1 LGIPGLILFAFVWL
15 RWFQMGAS
23 FLLPRIPDPL
33 RRMPVGIFFGFC
45 GMFLQCLTEWVF
57 RHLPLYYTF
66 HVMLGVLMS
75 LYYLKRK
82 AKRAEFLEAESVT
95 DESPHVVAWP
105 EGTDASGAM
114 SADEVPSQQRWAGGM
129 A

>member
-1 LGIPGLILFAFVWL
+1 MITLSLGSEVSQLE
-15 RWFQMGAS
+15 
-23 FLLPRIPDPL
+23 LPRIPDPL

-45 GMFLQCLTEWVF
+45 GMFLQCLTEWVL

-82 AKRAEFLEAESVT
+82 AKRAQFLEAESVA

-105 EGTDASGAM
+105 EGTDDRA
-114 SADEVPSQQRWAGGM
+114 R
-129 A
+129 